1 MSIKTIQLF
10 TPTAENPWMVT
21 VNQLKEWDKCH
32 AQFYHKTVLK
42 QRWLSDERNFEL
54 GKAVHALMD
63 FHAKGLPYEHLKV
76 GLKANIYAHFQAL
89 IQHPIA
95 NAPVLA
101 SEYPFY
107 LPFQVDDVSPVTLTG
122 RIDRVSLYDGTL
134 AIIDWKTGTAVP
146 HDYAT
151 AWQTRLYSYAI
162 WQMRDA
168 LPHINPHPNPLDT
181 TKFGGEGTAE
191 MHFYYVDV
199 RTNRQPAVK
208 VYTVSIDAEYIAE
221 TEHLLKQVLARILAE
236 KRFAL
241 PASCPDKYC
250 PFSQVCG
257 INPETTAQLPLFSLP
272 QAPVLGQGEH
282 EANPLDLF

>member
-1 MSIKTIQLF
+1 MLNTSKRLI
-10 TPTAENPWMVT
+10 PTAENPWFVS

-32 AQFYHKTVLK
+32 AQFYYKTVLK

-63 FHAKGLPYEHLKV
+63 LNAKGMPTEHLRV
-76 GLKANIYAHFQAL
+76 GLKSNILAHFDAL
-89 IQHPIA
+89 VEHPLA
-95 NAPVLA
+95 KAPVVA
-101 SEYPFY
+101 SEYAFYVPFHVEG
-107 LPFQVDDVSPVTLTG
+107 FSHITLTG
-122 RIDRVSLYDGTL
+122 RIDRISLYDGSL

-168 LPHINPHPNPLDT
+168 LPHTYSNPHPSPLS
-181 TKFGGEGTAE
+181 KGEGVKE

-208 VYTVSIDAEYIAE
+208 VYDVTIDADYIAE
-221 TEHLLKQVLARILAE
+221 TEGLLKQVLARILAE
-236 KRFAL
+236 KRFSL
-241 PASCPDKYC
+241 PSACPDKYC
-250 PFSQVCG
+250 RFSQVCG

-272 QAPVLGQGEH
+272 QASVLGQGVSD

>member
-1 MSIKTIQLF
+1 MLNTSKRLI
-10 TPTAENPWMVT
+10 PTAEYPWFVS

-32 AQFYHKTVLK
+32 AQFYYKTVLK

-63 FHAKGLPYEHLKV
+63 LNAKGMPTEHLRV
-76 GLKANIYAHFQAL
+76 GLKSNILAHFDAL
-89 IQHPIA
+89 VEHPLA
-95 NAPVLA
+95 KAPVVA
-101 SEYPFY
+101 SEYAFYVPFHVEG
-107 LPFQVDDVSPVTLTG
+107 FSHITLTG
-122 RIDRVSLYDGTL
+122 RIDRISLYDGSL

-168 LPHINPHPNPLDT
+168 LPHTYSNPHPSPLS
-181 TKFGGEGTAE
+181 KGEGVKE

-208 VYTVSIDAEYIAE
+208 VYDVTIDADYIAE
-221 TEHLLKQVLARILAE
+221 TEGLLKQVLARILAE

-241 PASCPDKYC
+241 PSACPDKYC
-250 PFSQVCG
+250 RFSQVCG

-272 QAPVLGQGEH
+272 QASVLGQGVSD

>member
-1 MSIKTIQLF
+1 MLNTSKRLI
-10 TPTAENPWMVT
+10 PTAEYPWFVS

-32 AQFYHKTVLK
+32 AQFYYKTVLK

-63 FHAKGLPYEHLKV
+63 LHAKGMPTDHLRV
-76 GLKANIYAHFQAL
+76 GLKSNILAHFDAL
-89 IQHPIA
+89 VEHPLA
-95 NAPVLA
+95 KAPVVA
-101 SEYPFY
+101 SEYAFYVPFHVEG
-107 LPFQVDDVSPVTLTG
+107 FSHITLTG
-122 RIDRVSLYDGTL
+122 RVDRMSLYDGSL

-168 LPHINPHPNPLDT
+168 LPHTYSNPHPSPLP
-181 TKFGGEGTAE
+181 KGEGVKE

-208 VYTVSIDAEYIAE
+208 VYDVTIDADYIAE
-221 TEHLLKQVLARILAE
+221 TEGLLKQVLARILAE

-241 PASCPDKYC
+241 PSACPDKYC
-250 PFSQVCG
+250 RFSQVCG

-272 QAPVLGQGEH
+272 QASVLGQGVSKEM
-282 EANPLDLF
+282 NPLDLF

>member
-1 MSIKTIQLF
+1 MTIKTVQTLN
-10 TPTAENPWMVT
+10 PTAENPWVVS

-32 AQFYHKTVLK
+32 AQFYYKTVLK

-63 FHAKGLPYEHLKV
+63 LHAKGLPTEHLRV
-76 GLKANIYAHFQAL
+76 GLKPNILAHFDAL
-89 IQHPIA
+89 LEHPLA
-95 NAPVLA
+95 KAPVVT
-101 SEYPFY
+101 SEYAFY
-107 LPFQVDDVSPVTLTG
+107 LPFSVEGFPHITLTG
-122 RIDRVSLYDGTL
+122 RIDRISLYNGSL

-162 WQMRDA
+162 WHMRDA
-168 LPHINPHPNPLDT
+168 LPLP
-181 TKFGGEGTAE
+181 KGEGTAE
-191 MHFYYVDV
+191 IHFYYVDV

-208 VYTVSIDAEYIAE
+208 VYDVTIDAVYIAE
-221 TEHLLKQVLARILAE
+221 TEGLLKQVLARILAE

-241 PASCPDKYC
+241 PSACPDKYC
-250 PFSQVCG
+250 RFSQVCG

-272 QAPVLGQGEH
+272 QASVLGQRVSD

>member
-1 MSIKTIQLF
+1 MSIKPIQPF

-54 GKAVHALMD
+54 GKSVHALMD
-63 FHAKGLPYEHLKV
+63 LHAKGLPYEHFKV
-76 GLKANIYAHFQAL
+76 GLKANIYAHFEAL

-95 NAPVLA
+95 KAPVVA
-101 SEYPFY
+101 SEYAFY
-107 LPFQVDDVSPVTLTG
+107 LPFQVGDVSPITLTG
-122 RIDRVSLYDGTL
+122 RIDRISLYDGSL

-162 WQMRDA
+162 WQMRNA
-168 LPHINPHPNPLDT
+168 LGVDESL
-181 TKFGGEGTAE
+181 G

-208 VYTVSIDAEYIAE
+208 VYTVVIDAEYIAE
-221 TEHLLKQVLARILAE
+221 TEGLLKQVLARILAE
-236 KRFAL
+236 KRFSL
-241 PASCPDKYC
+241 PSTCPDKYC

-272 QAPVLGQGEH
+272 QAPVFGQGVRE
-282 EANPLDLF
+282 ETNPLDLF

>member
-1 MSIKTIQLF
+1 MTIKTVQNL
-10 TPTAENPWMVT
+10 TPTAENPWFVS

-32 AQFYHKTVLK
+32 AQFYYKTVLK

-63 FHAKGLPYEHLKV
+63 LNAKGMPTEHLRV
-76 GLKANIYAHFQAL
+76 GLKPKILVHFDAL
-89 IQHPIA
+89 VEHPLA
-95 NAPVLA
+95 KALVVA
-101 SEYPFY
+101 SEYAFY
-107 LPFQVDDVSPVTLTG
+107 LPFPVGEFPHISLTG
-122 RIDRVSLYDGTL
+122 RIDRISLYNGTL

-151 AWQTRLYSYAI
+151 AWQTRLYTYAI
-162 WQMRDA
+162 WQIRDA
-168 LPHINPHPNPLDT
+168 LGVDESL
-181 TKFGGEGTAE
+181 G

-208 VYTVSIDAEYIAE
+208 VYTVAIDADYIAE
-221 TEHLLKQVLARILAE
+221 TEGLLKQVLARILAE

-241 PASCPDKYC
+241 PSACPDKYC
-250 PFSQVCG
+250 SFSQVCG

-272 QAPVLGQGEH
+272 QASVLGQGVRE

>member
-1 MSIKTIQLF
+1 MLNTSKRLI
-10 TPTAENPWMVT
+10 PTAENPWFVS

-32 AQFYHKTVLK
+32 AQFYYKTVLK

-63 FHAKGLPYEHLKV
+63 LNAKGMPTEHLRV
-76 GLKANIYAHFQAL
+76 GLKSNILAHFDAL
-89 IQHPIA
+89 VEHPLA
-95 NAPVLA
+95 KAPVVA
-101 SEYPFY
+101 SEYAFYVPFHVEG
-107 LPFQVDDVSPVTLTG
+107 FSHITLTG
-122 RIDRVSLYDGTL
+122 RIDRISLYDGSL

-168 LPHINPHPNPLDT
+168 LPHTYSNPHPSPLS
-181 TKFGGEGTAE
+181 KGEGVKE

-208 VYTVSIDAEYIAE
+208 VYDVTIDADYIAE
-221 TEHLLKQVLARILAE
+221 IEGLLKQVLARILAE
-236 KRFAL
+236 KRFSL
-241 PASCPDKYC
+241 PSACPDKYC
-250 PFSQVCG
+250 RFSQVCG

-272 QAPVLGQGEH
+272 QASVLGQGVSD

>member
-1 MSIKTIQLF
+1 MLNTSKRLI
-10 TPTAENPWMVT
+10 PTAENPWFVS

-32 AQFYHKTVLK
+32 AQFYYKTVLK

-63 FHAKGLPYEHLKV
+63 LNAKGMPTEHLRV
-76 GLKANIYAHFQAL
+76 GLKSNILAHFDAL
-89 IQHPIA
+89 VEHPLA
-95 NAPVLA
+95 KAPVVA
-101 SEYPFY
+101 SEYAFYVPFHVEG
-107 LPFQVDDVSPVTLTG
+107 FSHITLTG
-122 RIDRVSLYDGTL
+122 RIDRISLYDGSL

-168 LPHINPHPNPLDT
+168 LPHTYSNPHPSPLS
-181 TKFGGEGTAE
+181 KGEGVKE

-208 VYTVSIDAEYIAE
+208 VYDVTIDADYIAE
-221 TEHLLKQVLARILAE
+221 TEGLLKQVLARILAE

-241 PASCPDKYC
+241 PSACPDKYC
-250 PFSQVCG
+250 RFSQVCG

-272 QAPVLGQGEH
+272 QASVLGQGVSD

>member
-1 MSIKTIQLF
+1 MTLKTIQPF

-32 AQFYHKTVLK
+32 AQFYYKTVLK

-54 GKAVHALMD
+54 GKSVHALMD
-63 FHAKGLPYEHLKV
+63 LHAKGLPYEHFKV
-76 GLKANIYAHFQAL
+76 GIKANIYAHFEAL

-95 NAPVLA
+95 KAPVVA
-101 SEYPFY
+101 SEYAFY
-107 LPFQVDDVSPVTLTG
+107 LPFPVGDVSPITLTG
-122 RIDRVSLYDGTL
+122 RIDRISLYDGSL

-162 WQMRDA
+162 WHMRDA
-168 LPHINPHPNPLDT
+168 LGVDESL
-181 TKFGGEGTAE
+181 E

-208 VYTVSIDAEYIAE
+208 MYTVAIDADYIAE
-221 TEHLLKQVLARILAE
+221 TEGLLKQVLARILAE

-241 PASCPDKYC
+241 PSACPDKYC
-250 PFSQVCG
+250 SFSQVCG

-272 QAPVLGQGEH
+272 QAPVLGQGVRE